1 MKIRFCEHNRG
12 KGRVYR
18 RLTEEFPGLD
28 VKIKGC
34 VKQCGAC
41 RDTPMATVDKRKVV
55 ARDGDEL
62 YRKIVAIIR
71 KEAKEPKKDFP
82 MNSDPTGFDD
92 LLAIMRRL
100 RGPGGCPWDAEQTH
114 ESLTRYLLEETY
126 EVIEAID
133 TQSPEL
139 LKEELGD
146 LLLQPVFHAAI
157 AEEAGAFTM
166 ADVIRTLREKLVR
179 RHPHVFGDMEIRDSG
194 AQIEN
199 WERIKKA
206 EKGEERSSTLSGV
219 PPHLPA
225 LLKAQ
230 KITEK
235 AARAGFDWERVDQVM
250 AKVMEELH
258 EFEEAM
264 AEGDNAHMEAELGDL
279 LFAIV
284 NLGRFLSINPEE
296 ALRKTINRFQQRFRH
311 VEEAL
316 HGQGRQM
323 KNATLEELDGLWE
336 DAKKLDKAALSG

>member
-1 MKIRFCEHNRG
+1 MKPDQSR
-12 KGRVYR
+12 
-18 RLTEEFPGLD
+18 
-28 VKIKGC
+28 
-34 VKQCGAC
+34 
-41 RDTPMATVDKRKVV
+41 
-55 ARDGDEL
+55 
-62 YRKIVAIIR
+62 
-71 KEAKEPKKDFP
+71 
-82 MNSDPTGFDD
+82 FDD

-133 TQSPEL
+133 MKSPEH

-146 LLLQPVFHAAI
+146 LLLQPVFHSAI
-157 AEEAGAFTM
+157 AEEAGTFTM
-166 ADVIRTLREKLVR
+166 DDVIQTLCDKLVR
-179 RHPHVFGDMEIRDSG
+179 RHPHVFGDMEIRDSS

-199 WERIKKA
+199 WEQIKKA
-206 EKGEERSSTLSGV
+206 EKGEERRSALSGV

-235 AARAGFDWERVDQVM
+235 ASRVGFDWEHVDQVV

-258 EFEEAM
+258 EFKEAM
-264 AEGDNAHMEAELGDL
+264 TEGDNDRMEAELGDL

-296 ALRKTINRFQQRFRH
+296 ALRKTINRFQQRFQY
-311 VEEAL
+311 VEEML
-316 HGQGRQM
+316 HAQGRQM
-323 KNATLEELDGLWE
+323 KEATLTEMDVLWE
-336 DAKKLDKAALSG
+336 EAKLREKVG

>member
-1 MKIRFCEHNRG
+1 MNCDQAQFEELISIMK
-12 KGRVYR
+12 
-18 RLTEEFPGLD
+18 
-28 VKIKGC
+28 
-34 VKQCGAC
+34 
-41 RDTPMATVDKRKVV
+41 
-55 ARDGDEL
+55 
-62 YRKIVAIIR
+62 
-71 KEAKEPKKDFP
+71 
-82 MNSDPTGFDD
+82 
-92 LLAIMRRL
+92 RL

-126 EVIEAID
+126 EVIEAIESKS
-133 TQSPEL
+133 TEH

-157 AEEAGAFTM
+157 AEEAGTFTIN
-166 ADVIRTLREKLVR
+166 DVIRTLCEKLVR
-179 RHPHVFGDMEIRDSG
+179 RHPHVFGDMRIADSA

-199 WERIKKA
+199 WEQIKKT
-206 EKGEERSSTLSGV
+206 EKGAERSSALSGV

-235 AARAGFDWERVDQVM
+235 AARVGFDWEHVDQVM

-264 AEGDNAHMEAELGDL
+264 SAGDNEHMEAELGDL

-296 ALRKTINRFQQRFRH
+296 ALRKTITRFQKRFQY
-311 VEEAL
+311 VEDSL
-316 HGQGRQM
+316 HAQGRQM
-323 KNATLEELDGLWE
+323 STTPLADMDRLWE
-336 DAKKLDKAALSG
+336 EAKRLEPGRMDGK

>member
-1 MKIRFCEHNRG
+1 MK
-12 KGRVYR
+12 
-18 RLTEEFPGLD
+18 PD
-28 VKIKGC
+28 
-34 VKQCGAC
+34 Q
-41 RDTPMATVDKRKVV
+41 
-55 ARDGDEL
+55 
-62 YRKIVAIIR
+62 
-71 KEAKEPKKDFP
+71 
-82 MNSDPTGFDD
+82 TGFND

-133 TQSPEL
+133 LKSPEL

-146 LLLQPVFHAAI
+146 LLLQPVFHSAI
-157 AEEAGAFTM
+157 AEENGTFTM
-166 ADVIRTLREKLVR
+166 ADVIRTLCDKLIR
-179 RHPHVFGDMEIRDSG
+179 RHPHVFGDMEIRDST

-199 WERIKKA
+199 WEKIKKA
-206 EKGEERSSTLSGV
+206 EKGEERRSALSGV

-235 AARAGFDWERVDQVM
+235 ASRVGFDWEHVDQVM
-250 AKVMEELH
+250 AKVIEELH

-264 AEGDNAHMEAELGDL
+264 TQGNNDRMEAELGDL

-296 ALRKTINRFQQRFRH
+296 ALRKTINRFQQRFGY
-311 VEEAL
+311 VEETL

-323 KNATLEELDGLWE
+323 KEATLAEMDALWE
-336 DAKKLDKAALSG
+336 EAKLREKEALSR